1 MLRGCCACSG
11 LGSRG
16 LATSCTAK
24 VRWARVPRRG
34 RDGFISDLRASIGTD
49 KTREADFAWPC
60 RPPATT
66 ELVCRTRSQQL
77 ELQPPPELGWVPWQ
91 SGFFHRLPEPPRAP
105 TPPLLDT
112 RTHTPSPITEAHTL
126 ALGTKQASALE
137 SRRVGTRAMECGDTF
152 RRLIGSRRQPLNSSF
167 ASAHHNPPRN
177 PSPESAGKPCV
188 PWALQ
193 PGSLE
198 VRRCLPA
205 PSSKGWE
212 EQQGIRRDP
221 GSPRGDK
228 FQTRGGK

>member
-1 MLRGCCACSG
+1 MKPTSRGPAGLRRRQSWSAELEASSWSCGRRQSSA
-11 LGSRG
+11 GSRG
-16 LATSCTAK
+16 K
-24 VRWARVPRRG
+24 
-34 RDGFISDLRASIGTD
+34 
-49 KTREADFAWPC
+49 AD
-60 RPPATT
+60 
-66 ELVCRTRSQQL
+66 
-77 ELQPPPELGWVPWQ
+77 
-91 SGFFHRLPEPPRAP
+91 FFHRLPEPPQAP
-105 TPPLLDT
+105 TPALLDT

-167 ASAHHNPPRN
+167 ASAHHNPPRS

-205 PSSKGWE
+205 PAAREGKSNRESAGT
-212 EQQGIRRDP
+212 QGARGATNYRRAAASEIQ
-221 GSPRGDK
+221 GAK
-228 FQTRGGK
+228 V